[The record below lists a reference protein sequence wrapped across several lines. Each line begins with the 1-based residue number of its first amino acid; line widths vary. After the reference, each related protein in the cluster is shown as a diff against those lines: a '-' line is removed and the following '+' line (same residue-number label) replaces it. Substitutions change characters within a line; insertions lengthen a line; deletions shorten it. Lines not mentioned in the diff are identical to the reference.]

1 MLLHCTKKMA
11 AKLPE
16 VSATPLVELSPLGS
30 WHANLY
36 TIDRR
41 QCVLFCHDA
50 SRYVL
55 FLQGLVKADFA
66 NLDRLHRELFLA
78 SLVVLGVKQSY
89 LSSIALALGPV
100 HYDCVTDRSVLGS
113 MRVACNDLDGML
125 YRIANVMEC
134 DPLALTIR
142 LNDRPATVKG
152 KWIFPDKTMLEL
164 IEQLYG
170 ATTGK

>member
-1 MLLHCTKKMA
+1 MLIHCTQKLT

-16 VSATPLVELSPLGS
+16 VSTTQLTEVSPLGS

-55 FLQGLVKADFA
+55 FVPGLVKAEFA

-78 SLVVLGVKQSY
+78 SLVALDVKQSL
-89 LSSIALALGPV
+89 LSRVALALGPAQ
-100 HYDCVTDRSVLGS
+100 YDCVTDRSVLS
-113 MRVACNDLDGML
+113 SLQVARSDLDGAL
-125 YRIANVMEC
+125 YRVANVMEC
-134 DPLALTIR
+134 DPLALSAH
-142 LNDRPATVKG
+142 LNDRPVTVKG
-152 KWIFPDKTMLEL
+152 KWSFPDKTMLEL
-164 IEQLYG
+164 VEQLSG
-170 ATTGK
+170 TTGK